1 MRRHNFKKLQ
11 IWTES
16 MNLIDDTYN
25 FTSKLPDYERFGL
38 RSQLNRCSVSIA
50 SNIAE
55 GTSKK
60 TDKHFKIFL
69 ETSLGSAFEYET
81 QLIVCFR
88 QKFISETLYKEL
100 EVKISVIQKKIS
112 NFIDRLDG

>member
-1 MRRHNFKKLQ
+1 MKRHNFKKLQ

-60 TDKHFKIFL
+60 LTNILKHFLK
-69 ETSLGSAFEYET
+69 
-81 QLIVCFR
+81 
-88 QKFISETLYKEL
+88 
-100 EVKISVIQKKIS
+100 
-112 NFIDRLDG
+112 